1 MAVFFVNTCKFNSCG
16 ITFATL
22 QELIRHIEE
31 THLNFDPQAM
41 EEQILKHPASLP
53 ISYVLRFFDGPKKE
67 ASSTIN
73 TYSHLNQ
80 LKTKSGRS
88 HSPALSITSTTPT
101 GSEMDDENY
110 LSESEDSWS
119 NVSNEG
125 DSNLLRLMNG
135 ASSTNEEQDKPYP
148 CVVNG
153 CKKRYRNPNGLK
165 YHIKNAHPS
174 ANFPFK
180 RESQEPIKLFKCE
193 CGKNYKTPYG
203 LKNHVQNQHSNQPS
217 GCGLDQNTKS
227 YSASSKLQNNATSV
241 SVNVIPVR
249 QSTTTTPTSSITP
262 NVHQISS
269 VSSTKTSIGALN
281 VSNVPPPP
289 ALKEKKVSDKTDQL
303 RGHAVIREED
313 MTVFPTETIVEMQV
327 TQSSNSSSVAPTLQH
342 HLLKSIIARAV
353 PNQN

>member
-125 DSNLLRLMNG
+125 DSNLL
-135 ASSTNEEQDKPYP
+135 
-148 CVVNG
+148 
-153 CKKRYRNPNGLK
+153 RYRNPNGLK